1 MAQYLSRPQIEGFG
15 IWLDKAEKFFLKK
28 RISRLENH
36 IDGLDDQL
44 DELKRAYEARRTP
57 LLQERAAKLYE
68 HNSVVNLLAPI
79 RRLSLD
85 VLSEI
90 FEQALFSEEDARIQV
105 RLLCRF
111 CRVSAAWRK
120 AAIAT
125 PKIWSLLYFDIDRYP
140 ELVFEEDVSWIKDWI
155 CRSRGLPLNV
165 HLNLSTELL
174 DPVPSEWTARAGQI
188 LEYVLEPQCRSRIW
202 TLGLHGDLKPYL
214 PLLNLPRDSFTGLEN
229 LTIASTSYRER
240 NPSEEVAYLFPRQV
254 QTFIGASKLRRLT
267 VQEFNDS
274 ANPSL
279 SLLDVFVLPMEQLR
293 SLTIADRPEVSS
305 SVYASI
311 FNQAKNLIDL
321 RFCDTPSRYALY
333 PGFSETTS
341 FVFPAL
347 RSLEISSREIVAHRL
362 SFLQCLTAPCLD
374 QLTIRHS
381 GYHLGH
387 CCTDI
392 KAFLQR
398 SNTALSSLTLHQ
410 FSDEWGSEVSADLIA
425 ILRVLPTITS
435 FRIDSCLFNLDELL
449 EKMVYSSY
457 QGSALL
463 LPKLTHFEISYEKD
477 IENWPWKLTEM
488 IFSRADA
495 AEKGEV
501 AETPNWGSTEIS
513 RLQKVTLHGLNGPDK
528 DIARISSLLGLGF
541 IYKKKEQDSESKSL
555 LGFADAPG
563 EKKEEEDE
571 DKEEGDEEEDEDEDD
586 DDDEENMFNDPYWSS
601 DS

>member
-15 IWLDKAEKFFLKK
+15 IWLDKAEKSFLKK
-28 RISRLENH
+28 RIFRLENH

-125 PKIWSLLYFDIDRYP
+125 PKIWSVLYFDIDKYP
-140 ELVFEEDVSWIKDWI
+140 ELVFEEDVSWVKDWI

-188 LEYVLEPQCRSRIW
+188 LEYVLKPQCRSRIW
-202 TLGLHGDLKPYL
+202 TLNLHGDLKPYL
-214 PLLNLPRDSFTGLEN
+214 PLFNLPRDSFTGLEN

-240 NPSEEVAYLFPRQV
+240 NPSEEVAYPFPHKV
-254 QTFIGASKLRRLT
+254 QTFIGALKLRHLT
-267 VQEFNDS
+267 VQDFNDS

-279 SLLDVFVLPMEQLR
+279 SILDAFVLPMEQLC
-293 SLTIADRPEVSS
+293 SLTITDRPEVSS
-305 SVYASI
+305 NVYASI
-311 FNQAKNLIDL
+311 FHQAKNLIEL
-321 RFCDTPSRYALY
+321 RFFDTPSRYAIY
-333 PGFSETTS
+333 PGFARITS

-347 RSLEISSREIVAHRL
+347 RSLEISSRKIVGNRL

-374 QLTIRHS
+374 QLTIRHFGHDL
-381 GYHLGH
+381 GY
-387 CCTDI
+387 CSTDI
-392 KAFLQR
+392 KALLQR
-398 SNTALSSLTLHQ
+398 SNTSLSSLTLHQ
-410 FSDEWGSEVSADLIA
+410 CSDEWGSRVSRDLIE
-425 ILRVLPTITS
+425 ILRALPIITS

-449 EKMVYSSY
+449 EEMVYSSY

-463 LPKLTHFEISYEKD
+463 LPKLTHFEITYDKD
-477 IENWPWKLTEM
+477 IENWPSKLTEM
-488 IFSRADA
+488 ILSRAVA
-495 AEKGEV
+495 VEKREA
-501 AETPNWGSTEIS
+501 AETPNWSSTEIS

-541 IYKKKEQDSESKSL
+541 IYKRKEQDSESKSSI
-555 LGFADAPG
+555 GFADAPG
-563 EKKEEEDE
+563 EQKEEEDE
-571 DKEEGDEEEDEDEDD
+571 DKEEGNEEEEEE

>member
-15 IWLDKAEKFFLKK
+15 IWLDKAEKSFLKK
-28 RISRLENH
+28 RIFRLENH

-90 FEQALFSEEDARIQV
+90 LEQALFSEEDARIQV

-125 PKIWSLLYFDIDRYP
+125 PKIWSVLYFDIDRYP

-155 CRSRGLPLNV
+155 RRSRGLPLNV
-165 HLNLSTELL
+165 HMNLSTELL
-174 DPVPSEWTARAGQI
+174 DPVPSEWTMRAGQI
-188 LEYVLEPQCRSRIW
+188 LEYVLEPQSRSRIR
-202 TLGLHGDLKPYL
+202 TLSLHGALKSYL
-214 PLLNLPRDSFTGLEN
+214 PLLSLPRDSFTGLEN

-240 NPSEEVAYLFPRQV
+240 NPSEEVAYPFRHKV
-254 QTFIGASKLRRLT
+254 RTFIGALKLRRLT
-267 VQEFNDS
+267 VQDFNDS

-279 SLLDVFVLPMEQLR
+279 SILDAFVLPMEQLC
-293 SLTIADRPEVSS
+293 SLTITDRPEVSS
-305 SVYASI
+305 NVYASI
-311 FNQAKNLIDL
+311 FHQAKNLIEL
-321 RFCDTPSRYALY
+321 RFFDTPSRYAIY
-333 PGFSETTS
+333 PGFAQITS

-347 RSLEISSREIVAHRL
+347 RSLEISSRKIVGNRL

-374 QLTIRHS
+374 QLTIRHFGHDL
-381 GYHLGH
+381 GY
-387 CCTDI
+387 CSTDI
-392 KAFLQR
+392 KALLQR
-398 SNTALSSLTLHQ
+398 SNTSLSSLTLHQ
-410 FSDEWGSEVSADLIA
+410 CSDEWGSRVSRDLIE
-425 ILRVLPTITS
+425 ILRALPIITS

-449 EKMVYSSY
+449 EEMVYSSY

-463 LPKLTHFEISYEKD
+463 LPKLTHFEITYDKD
-477 IENWPWKLTEM
+477 IENWPSKLTEM
-488 IFSRADA
+488 ILSRAVA
-495 AEKGEV
+495 VEKREA

-528 DIARISSLLGLGF
+528 DIVRISSLLGLGF
-541 IYKKKEQDSESKSL
+541 IYKKKEQDSESKSSI
-555 LGFADAPG
+555 GFADAPG

-571 DKEEGDEEEDEDEDD
+571 DKEEGDEEEDEEEDD
-586 DDDEENMFNDPYWSS
+586 DDDEENMFNDPWSS

>member
-15 IWLDKAEKFFLKK
+15 IWLDKAEKSFLKK
-28 RISRLENH
+28 RIFRLENH

-125 PKIWSLLYFDIDRYP
+125 PKIWSVLYFDIDKYP
-140 ELVFEEDVSWIKDWI
+140 ELVFEEDVSWVKDWI
-155 CRSRGLPLNV
+155 CRSRGLPLNI

-188 LEYVLEPQCRSRIW
+188 LEYVLKPQCRSRIW
-202 TLGLHGDLKPYL
+202 TLNLHGDLKPYL
-214 PLLNLPRDSFTGLEN
+214 PLFNLPRDSFTGLEN

-240 NPSEEVAYLFPRQV
+240 NPSEEVAYPFPHKV
-254 QTFIGASKLRRLT
+254 QTFIGALKLRHLT
-267 VQEFNDS
+267 VQDFNDS

-279 SLLDVFVLPMEQLR
+279 SILDAFVLPMEQLC
-293 SLTIADRPEVSS
+293 SLTITDRPEVSS
-305 SVYASI
+305 NVYASI
-311 FNQAKNLIDL
+311 FHQAKNLIEL
-321 RFCDTPSRYALY
+321 RFFDTPSRYAIY
-333 PGFSETTS
+333 PGFAQITS

-347 RSLEISSREIVAHRL
+347 RSLEISSRKIVGNRL

-374 QLTIRHS
+374 QLTIRHFGHDL
-381 GYHLGH
+381 GY
-387 CCTDI
+387 CSTDI
-392 KAFLQR
+392 KALLQR
-398 SNTALSSLTLHQ
+398 SNTSLSSLTLHQ
-410 FSDEWGSEVSADLIA
+410 CSDEWGSRVSRDLIE
-425 ILRVLPTITS
+425 ILRALPIITS

-449 EKMVYSSY
+449 EEMVYSSY

-463 LPKLTHFEISYEKD
+463 LPKLTHFEITYDKD
-477 IENWPWKLTEM
+477 IENWPSKLTEM
-488 IFSRADA
+488 ILSRAVA
-495 AEKGEV
+495 VEKREA
-501 AETPNWGSTEIS
+501 AETPNWSSTEIS

-541 IYKKKEQDSESKSL
+541 IYKRKEQDSESKSSI
-555 LGFADAPG
+555 GFADAPG
-563 EKKEEEDE
+563 EQKEEEDE
-571 DKEEGDEEEDEDEDD
+571 DKEEGNEEEEEE

>member
-15 IWLDKAEKFFLKK
+15 IWLDKADESFLKK
-28 RISRLENH
+28 RISKLENH

-44 DELKRAYEARRTP
+44 DELKRAYEAHRTP
-57 LLQERAAKLYE
+57 LLQERAAKLHE

-125 PKIWSLLYFDIDRYP
+125 HKLWSVLYFDIDRYP

-174 DPVPSEWTARAGQI
+174 DPVPSEWTVRAGQI
-188 LEYVLEPQCRSRIW
+188 LEYVLEPQSRSRIR
-202 TLGLHGDLKPYL
+202 TLSLNGALKPYL
-214 PLLNLPRDSFTGLEN
+214 PLLSIPRDSFTSLEN

-240 NPSEEVAYLFPRQV
+240 NPSEAVAPPFPHKV
-254 QTFIGASKLRRLT
+254 QTFMGALKLRRLT

-279 SLLDVFVLPMEQLR
+279 SLLDVFVLPMEQLCY
-293 SLTIADRPEVSS
+293 LTITDRPEVSS
-305 SVYASI
+305 NVYASI

-321 RFCDTPSRYALY
+321 RFCDTPSRYAIY
-333 PGFSETTS
+333 PGFAQTTS

-347 RSLEISSREIVAHRL
+347 RSLQISSRNIVGNRL

-381 GYHLGH
+381 GQGLGR
-387 CCTDI
+387 CSTDI

-398 SNTALSSLTLHQ
+398 FNTALSSLTLHQ
-410 FSDEWGSEVSADLIA
+410 FSDEWGSRVSRDLIT
-425 ILRVLPTITS
+425 ILRALPTITS

-463 LPKLTHFEISYEKD
+463 IPKLTHFEISYEKD
-477 IENWPWKLTEM
+477 IENWPSKLTEM
-488 IFSRADA
+488 ILSRADA
-495 AEKGEV
+495 VEKHEV
-501 AETPNWGSTEIS
+501 PETLNWSSTGIS
-513 RLQKVTLHGLNGPDK
+513 RLQEVTLHGLNGPDK
-528 DIARISSLLGLGF
+528 DIAQISSVLGLGF
-541 IYKKKEQDSESKSL
+541 IYKKEQDSESNPL
-555 LGFADAPG
+555 VGFAEEPG
-563 EKKEEEDE
+563 EKKEEPDE
-571 DKEEGDEEEDEDEDD
+571 DKEEGDEEFEEDE